1 MGFRELPYESQKSLH
16 IHSALF
22 WLSLKFNFKAAPCY
36 VYGLASL
43 TFIHFSLLIW
53 QVTISCN
60 SSRSCFRPSLPL
72 SLILPTRIVINV
84 FSDKKKNPTPSLS
97 CLYQS
102 FTSLSHRSRKPERC
116 ADDDRF
122 KRVETDRAFR
132 RHARGLPVALFIFW
146 FDLISPALTAF
157 FRHFFAHHVL
167 IKSRFR

>member
-43 TFIHFSLLIW
+43 IFIHFSLLIW

-84 FSDKKKNPTPSLS
+84 FSDKKKTQPLLFPAFISLS
-97 CLYQS
+97 PLCLIAVENQNAVPMTTVS
-102 FTSLSHRSRKPERC
+102 NESRLIALSVDTRGASRWLC
-116 ADDDRF
+116 
-122 KRVETDRAFR
+122 
-132 RHARGLPVALFIFW
+132 LS
-146 FDLISPALTAF
+146 FDLTS
-157 FRHFFAHHVL
+157 FRPH
-167 IKSRFR
+167 